1 MVNWRIINKFALV
14 SGIVFIVFTVLAGV
28 INYELNKIL
37 GQVEAIPTSYIE
49 TSILTAM
56 LPFLVAAVLSFAT
69 AFLISRAIKSEA
81 EKETETQP
89 KKDADLEETP
99 T

>member
-1 MVNWRIINKFALV
+1 
-14 SGIVFIVFTVLAGV
+14 
-28 INYELNKIL
+28 
-37 GQVEAIPTSYIE
+37 
-49 TSILTAM
+49 M

>member
-1 MVNWRIINKFALV
+1 MNNWKIINKIAIV